1 MILERPNRYIR
12 IYEISRS
19 RGGNF
24 LKALNFSF
32 SVIIDMNGF
41 TKLYIQIF
49 PTSLFRRERNFERNF
64 KKMLEALSSEY
75 DFRWIEETPQDFQGT
90 FFYTG
95 TYSDER
101 LQELVRTLILN
112 GVRARILLS
121 LKPQGRWLC
130 SLAIASDREILHLLK
145 THLSD
150 VRRISEKV
158 FRKAAKGS
166 LINPK
171 LLKRLTLQRMPGIS
185 GLPTL
190 DLKIPVRFTFE
201 PTNAIKVGKVIHF
214 TTGVEIVDA
223 YLPVQRI
230 NQHVAILATT
240 GAGKT
245 NICRHLVIELHK
257 KGISCLIFD
266 WKQDYRDLAKKID
279 VHVYDFQDNLF
290 TFNPLK
296 PAGDPAMW
304 AKELA
309 NIMAEMISG
318 GTYGSGAFS
327 VYVKLIDELYRE
339 RGVYDGSRN
348 YPTVFDLLEKLE
360 ELSREKLS
368 ERERNWVASAV
379 KLFRSLAVGKTRE
392 AFGVREGLSI
402 AELLEKTVIIELESL
417 GDPIAKA
424 FLISVLLQKIRNY
437 RFLRPERD
445 KLKHVIVIEEAQ
457 NVLKRESEAS
467 SIITATYREIRSL
480 CEGIIAITQ
489 IPSEFSKDALANT
502 NTFFVMKLVHRD
514 DKLVAR
520 DLLGL
525 NDEQLRI
532 LEHLEKGVAFMKTDG
547 LCMVKIPLVER
558 EEVEVKKQRP
568 ERRHVTASPAKRNDV
583 RVRAEDL
590 DKKEWEVL
598 KCIGE
603 SVACNNSQLQKVL
616 GLSNDEL
623 KRIIGRLIEKGF
635 VRYAYAKR
643 RGVGRRQKVYFL
655 FPYGEEAYR
664 QKFGEWPD
672 IVRAR
677 RRRKKVSHQEIK
689 REIMKVLGV
698 EEGKF
703 GRFDII
709 AEDGPIEIE
718 TGSNR
723 NDQIYENIKKSVEE
737 FGFARF
743 VVADEVTFNA
753 VLQQAARYRF
763 DIRKKFNIEILIFPE
778 NSDKTNNQSKKFFD
792 KFLF

>member
-1 MILERPNRYIR
+1 MLRLFAPQSRFIR
-12 IYEISRS
+12 IYEISKPK
-19 RGGNF
+19 GGNF
-24 LKALNFSF
+24 LRAVSF
-32 SVIIDMNGF
+32 PFNLIIDTDSF
-41 TKLYIQIF
+41 ARLYIEI
-49 PTSLFRRERNFERNF
+49 PSKSLFCRKEDLE
-64 KKMLEALSSEY
+64 KKLENILEALSSEY
-75 DFRWIEETPQDFQGT
+75 DFRWVEEALQDFSGS
-90 FFYTG
+90 FFYTA
-95 TYSDER
+95 TYSDSR
-101 LQELVRTLILN
+101 IVDLVETLILN
-112 GVRARILLS
+112 GVRARIILTLR
-121 LKPQGRWLC
+121 PQGRWLC
-130 SLAIASDREILHLLK
+130 SLIIASDREILHILK

-158 FRKAAKGS
+158 FRKAEGGS

-171 LLKRLTLQRMPGIS
+171 LLKRLTLQRMPGVS
-185 GLPTL
+185 RLPTL
-190 DLKIPVRFTFE
+190 HLKIPVRFTFE
-201 PTNAIKVGKVIHF
+201 PKNAIKVGKVIHF
-214 TTGVEIVDA
+214 TTGKETVDA
-223 YLPVQRI
+223 FLPIQRI

-245 NICRHLVIELHK
+245 NLCRHLVIELHR
-257 KGISCLIFD
+257 KGIPCLIFD

-279 VHVYDFQDNLF
+279 ASVYDFQDNLF

-309 NIMAEMISG
+309 NIMAEVISG
-318 GTYGSGAFS
+318 GAYGSGAFS

-348 YPTVFDLLEKLE
+348 YPTVFDLLGKLE
-360 ELSREKLS
+360 NLSREKLS
-368 ERERNWVASAV
+368 ERERNWVASAL

-392 AFGVREGLSI
+392 AFGVKEGLSI

-437 RFLRPERD
+437 RLSRPERD
-445 KLKHVIVIEEAQ
+445 RLKHVIVIEEAQ
-457 NVLKRESEAS
+457 NVLKRDSEAS

-489 IPSEFSKDALANT
+489 MPSEFSKDALANT
-502 NTFFVMKLVHRD
+502 NTFFVMRLVHRD

-525 NDEQLRI
+525 NREQLRI

-558 EEVEVKKQRP
+558 EDVEVKREKP
-568 ERRHVTASPAKRNDV
+568 ERQHVAASPAKRNDV
-583 RVRAEDL
+583 RARAEDL
-590 DKKEWEVL
+590 SEREWEVL
-598 KCIGE
+598 RCIGE
-603 SVACNNSQLQKVL
+603 SLACNNSQLQKVL

-643 RGVGRRQKVYFL
+643 KGAGRKQKVYFL

-664 QKFGEWPD
+664 QRFGEWPD

-677 RRRKKVSHQEIK
+677 KRRSKLSHEEMK
-689 REIMKVLGV
+689 REVMKALGIK
-698 EEGKF
+698 EGKF

-743 VVADEVTFNA
+743 VVADEITFNA
-753 VLQQAARYRF
+753 VLQQAAKYKF
-763 DIRKKFNIEILIFPE
+763 EERKKVIVQLSVFNNGRVSEFDHFIL
-778 NSDKTNNQSKKFFD
+778 S
-792 KFLF
+792 